1 MSKFKTT
8 ILTSQSE
15 YLERGSRFIGYLKPI
30 ESAADF
36 KNFLKNIRKEH
47 KSSSHVCNA
56 YRFFNNKILEE
67 KGADDGEPSG
77 SAGLPILNELKRYD
91 LVNVGAFVVRY
102 FGGKKLGVPGLVHCY
117 SESIRLCIS
126 KTKIISW
133 EPTKTFLITHDYS
146 NVSKID
152 FLINKHGIKLLNRD
166 FNLYIDSTIEIK
178 EDIVKDFKADI
189 AQERLTNISINSFK

>member
-1 MSKFKTT
+1 MSKFKTA

-30 ESAADF
+30 ESATDF

-77 SAGLPILNELKRYD
+77 SAGLPILNELKRCN

-102 FGGKKLGVPGLVHCY
+102 FGGKKLGVPGLVNCY

-126 KTKIISW
+126 KTKIIFW

-189 AQERLTNISINSFK
+189 AQERLANISINSFK